1 VNSDLHLTRVPPFQA
16 WKKRKL
22 LVLHMETP
30 MLDVET
36 CLKGVRIPFISLP
49 FDEVA
54 LEKDIENH
62 LDDSI
67 GIIITGSRLV
77 DRKLPELPHIVA
89 ECGLPKLGICYGH
102 EALGKYLGSDIV
114 KCNPPAGEMSRVIT
128 KFYPSVLFNGINM
141 EDETIEKMEHFYML
155 DKLPNDCKLIASTKL
170 TPIAGF
176 ECIEKGIFCIQF
188 HPEKGFN
195 QDMIFKNY
203 FDFCVK
209 FDKG

>member
-1 VNSDLHLTRVPPFQA
+1 
-16 WKKRKL
+16 
-22 LVLHMETP
+22 

-36 CLKGVRIPFISLP
+36 CLRGVHIPFVSLP
-49 FDEVA
+49 FDEVG

-77 DRKLPELPHIVA
+77 NHKLPELPLIVA